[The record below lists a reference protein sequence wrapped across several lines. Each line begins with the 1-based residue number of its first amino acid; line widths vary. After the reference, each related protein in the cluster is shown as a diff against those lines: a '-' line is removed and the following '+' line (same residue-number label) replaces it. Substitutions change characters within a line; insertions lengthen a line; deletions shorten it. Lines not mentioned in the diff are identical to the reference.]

1 MGITIQQ
8 KGGEM
13 TINVNVA
20 ELRELTPRIL
30 VLGVGGAGG
39 NAINGMIE
47 AGLQGVE
54 FVAVNTDAQDLK
66 MNKADAKIQ
75 LGANLTK
82 GLGAG
87 GKNDLGQA
95 SADESLNEI
104 INFIQGS
111 NMVFI
116 TAGMGGGTGTG
127 ASHVIA
133 RAAKE
138 LNILTVGVVTLPF
151 SYEGPSR
158 MKRALQGLEELKK
171 HVDTNIVI
179 PNQNLFKV
187 ASEKTTFE
195 ESFELSNRV
204 LKQGV
209 QSVTDLMVRPGLIN
223 LDFADVETIMSGM
236 GKAMMGTGEAE
247 GEKRASEAADQA
259 LKNPLIDEYSLK
271 GAKGLLIN
279 ITGGKDLTLFEVD
292 EAVNK
297 VRAEVDPEAEL
308 IIGAI
313 TDPALEG
320 KMRVSIVATALDG
333 QGPETKPI
341 VSMVHRIHNRNV
353 GYSDNFAKNLVMNQ
367 PTLNATEGATALD
380 MRADIEQNNEV
391 DEKKDQTNESSFE
404 NISIEN
410 ATYLQNVGN
419 MSSNEAHIKTDNE
432 VPNFEVDSIELAT
445 PQLFSN
451 DEEINSFNHEN
462 KNAEESQENTVE
474 KEPEMFESS
483 DFKENS
489 EIKEPEM
496 FENSEV
502 EDDFEIPAFL
512 RRQKN

>member
-1 MGITIQQ
+1 
-8 KGGEM
+8 
-13 TINVNVA
+13 
-20 ELRELTPRIL
+20 
-30 VLGVGGAGG
+30 
-39 NAINGMIE
+39 
-47 AGLQGVE
+47 
-54 FVAVNTDAQDLK
+54 
-66 MNKADAKIQ
+66 MNKAEAKIQ
-75 LGANLTK
+75 LGSNLTK
-82 GLGAG
+82 GLGSG
-87 GKNDLGQA
+87 GKTDLGQA

-151 SYEGPSR
+151 SYEGPTR
-158 MKRALQGLEELKK
+158 MQRALQGLKELKK

-204 LKQGV
+204 LKHGV
-209 QSVTDLMVRPGLIN
+209 QSVTDLMVRPGIIN

-247 GEKRASEAADQA
+247 GDQRASEATDQA

-297 VRAEVDPEAEL
+297 VRAEVDSEAEL

-313 TDPALEG
+313 TDPVLEG
-320 KMRVSIVATALDG
+320 KMRVSIVATALDN
-333 QGPETKPI
+333 QGPQTKPV
-341 VSMVHRIHNRNV
+341 VSMVHKIHNGNF
-353 GYSDNFAKNLVMNQ
+353 GYRDNSEKTLVLNQ
-367 PTLNATEGATALD
+367 PTLSATEGATALD
-380 MRADIEQNNEV
+380 MNTTIEQNKAVEPQ
-391 DEKKDQTNESSFE
+391 KQTNEPSFE

-410 ATYLQNVGN
+410 ATYLQN
-419 MSSNEAHIKTDNE
+419 MEKIPINEEYLKKEDEI
-432 VPNFEVDSIELAT
+432 PNFEVDSIELAD
-445 PQLFSN
+445 PQLFSD
-451 DEEINSFNHEN
+451 DEEINTTNHEN
-462 KNAEESQENTVE
+462 KDE
-474 KEPEMFESS
+474 KESEAFESRDS
-483 DFKENS
+483 EENS

-496 FENSEV
+496 FESTDL
-502 EDDFEIPAFL
+502 EDDLEIPAFL

>member
-1 MGITIQQ
+1 
-8 KGGEM
+8 M
-13 TINVNVA
+13 TININVP
-20 ELRELTPRIL
+20 ELRELKPRIL

-39 NAINGMIE
+39 NAINGMIA

-54 FVAVNTDAQDLK
+54 FVAVNTDTQDLK
-66 MNKADAKIQ
+66 MSKAEAKIQ
-75 LGANLTK
+75 LGSNLTK

-87 GKNDLGQA
+87 GKIDLGQA

-151 SYEGPSR
+151 SYEGPTR
-158 MKRALQGLEELKK
+158 MQRALQGLKELKK

-204 LKQGV
+204 LKHGV
-209 QSVTDLMVRPGLIN
+209 QSITDLMVRPGIIN

-247 GEKRASEAADQA
+247 GDQRASEATDQA

-297 VRAEVDPEAEL
+297 VRAEVDSEAEL

-313 TDPALEG
+313 TDPVLEG
-320 KMRVSIVATALDG
+320 KMRVSIVATALDN
-333 QGPETKPI
+333 QGPQTKPV
-341 VSMVHRIHNRNV
+341 VSMVHRIHNGNF
-353 GYSDNFAKNLVMNQ
+353 GYRDNSEKTLVLNQ
-367 PTLNATEGATALD
+367 PTLSATEGATALD
-380 MRADIEQNNEV
+380 INTTIEQNKAVEPQ
-391 DEKKDQTNESSFE
+391 KQTNEPSFE

-410 ATYLQNVGN
+410 ATYLQN
-419 MSSNEAHIKTDNE
+419 MEKIPINEEYLKKEDEI
-432 VPNFEVDSIELAT
+432 PNFEVDSIELAD
-445 PQLFSN
+445 PQLFSD
-451 DEEINSFNHEN
+451 DEEINTTNHEN
-462 KNAEESQENTVE
+462 KDE
-474 KEPEMFESS
+474 KESKAFESRDS
-483 DFKENS
+483 EENS

-496 FENSEV
+496 FESTDL
-502 EDDFEIPAFL
+502 EDDLEIPAFL